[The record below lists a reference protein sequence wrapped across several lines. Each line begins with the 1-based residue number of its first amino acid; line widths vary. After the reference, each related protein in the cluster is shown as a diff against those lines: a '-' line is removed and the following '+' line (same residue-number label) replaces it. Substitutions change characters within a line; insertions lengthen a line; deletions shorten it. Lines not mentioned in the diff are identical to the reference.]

1 MLTAVLGKVSKCM
14 QDYTLIRV
22 CGINLELRYI
32 KSWKV
37 KKVKQ
42 VQGISV
48 ETTKTLSLDQIQD
61 YSDLLLI
68 LPPDS

>member
-1 MLTAVLGKVSKCM
+1 
-14 QDYTLIRV
+14 
-22 CGINLELRYI
+22 
-32 KSWKV
+32 
-37 KKVKQ
+37 VKQ

-61 YSDLLLI
+61 YSSLLLI